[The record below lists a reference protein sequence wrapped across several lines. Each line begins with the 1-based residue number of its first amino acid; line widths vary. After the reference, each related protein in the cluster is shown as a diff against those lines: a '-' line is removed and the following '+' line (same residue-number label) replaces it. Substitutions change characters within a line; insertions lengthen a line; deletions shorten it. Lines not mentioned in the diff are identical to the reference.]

1 MFVFLTQDLGKNIS
15 SCYCLLCYTDTL
27 ISYQQAASLLPALS
41 TPISEATFIKIIIFT
56 FEAVNIHI
64 FSHVYAALI

>member
-27 ISYQQAASLLPALS
+27 IGYQQAASLLPVLS
-41 TPISEATFIKIIIFT
+41 TPISEATFIKIFT